1 MTLEAFLEVGG
12 PSTGQRGGFTG
23 VEQGRARQRPKQELL
38 VATVPQ
44 AERGQP
50 DSHMEG
56 LPGGSVVDITHSP
69 QMIHQPTDGD
79 KPPVRQVKDKRL

>member
-1 MTLEAFLEVGG
+1 MTLEAFLEMGG

-44 AERGQP
+44 AERG
-50 DSHMEG
+50 
-56 LPGGSVVDITHSP
+56 
-69 QMIHQPTDGD
+69 
-79 KPPVRQVKDKRL
+79 